1 LSEPIAEPRRA
12 PRFVAA
18 AFILAASV
26 LLSRVLGFV
35 REAVLADR
43 VGAGAEM
50 DAYRAAFQIPDLL
63 NYFLAGG
70 ALSIAFIPMY
80 ARVRGR
86 DGEAAAERLFA
97 LVLGSVGGITVLAT
111 LLLWWWADALIAL
124 QFPRFDVDTQA
135 LTAHLT
141 RIVLPAQ
148 ICFVAGGIVR
158 AVLMAR
164 DRFVTQA
171 LTPVLYNL
179 GIIAAGLGCSQSFGV
194 EGFAW
199 GALGGAAIG
208 ALLVPLADAHWGA
221 RIKLALRIAPLDP
234 DLWRYLLVAAP
245 LMLGLS
251 LLTVDEWY
259 ERWFG
264 ALLEPGTVARLGYAR
279 QLMLAPVA
287 VAGQAIATA
296 ALPTL
301 SRLWSEKRTD
311 ALDATVLNTL
321 RAGFG
326 LAALGGAALFALA
339 QPLVV
344 VVYQHGRFTA
354 ADTEIVAE
362 LLRILSFAVPGWI
375 VQQIAVRA
383 FFARGDTWRPM
394 LLATSVALGA
404 IPLYLALGPR
414 FGAAG
419 LAAAGATAM
428 TANALLTL
436 LLARR
441 LHGAPHLAALAG
453 TAWRALVIALAAA
466 LAGACAVGLAANTA
480 PSLLQL
486 ALGAAAFAITA
497 LAGARWIGDPPIRD
511 AVARV
516 ASLRRRSPRSRG
528 RYPPPA

>member
-1 LSEPIAEPRRA
+1 MSESVDESPRT

-18 AFILAASV
+18 AVILAASV
-26 LLSRVLGFV
+26 MLSRVLGIV
-35 REAVLADR
+35 REAILANR

-50 DAYRAAFQIPDLL
+50 DAYSAAFQIPDLL

-80 ARVRGR
+80 TRVRGR
-86 DGEAAAERLFA
+86 DGEAAAQRLFA
-97 LVLGSVGGITVLAT
+97 LVLGSVGGLAVLAT

-124 QFPRFDVDTQA
+124 QFPRFDADTHA
-135 LTAHLT
+135 LTVHLT

-164 DRFVTQA
+164 DRFATQA

-179 GIIAAGLGCSQSFGV
+179 GIIAGGLAFAESLGV

-199 GALGGAAIG
+199 GALGGAVVG

-221 RIKLALRIAPLDP
+221 RLKLGLRIAPLDP
-234 DLWRYLLVAAP
+234 DLRRYLLVAAP

-251 LLTVDEWY
+251 LLTMDEWY

-264 ALLEPGTVARLGYAR
+264 GLLEPGTISHLRYAR

-287 VAGQAIATA
+287 VAGQAIAMA

-301 SRLWSEKRTD
+301 SRLWFEKRVD
-311 ALDATVLNTL
+311 ELDTTVLNTL

-339 QPLVV
+339 EPIVAF
-344 VVYQHGRFTA
+344 VYQHGRFTTADAESVA
-354 ADTEIVAE
+354 A

-375 VQQIAVRA
+375 LQQITMRA

-394 LLATSVALGA
+394 LLSTAIALLA

-414 FGAAG
+414 FGAEG
-419 LAAAGATAM
+419 IAAAGAIAM
-428 TANALLTL
+428 TCNALLTL
-436 LLARR
+436 LFARR
-441 LHGAPHLAALAG
+441 LHGAPDLAALAG
-453 TAWRALVIALAAA
+453 TAGRALVIAVAAAFAAA
-466 LAGACAVGLAANTA
+466 LSVETWMAGAA
-480 PSLLQL
+480 SILQL
-486 ALGAAAFAITA
+486 AVGGAAFAITA
-497 LAGARWIGDPPIRD
+497 LLGARLIGDPPIRE
-511 AVARV
+511 AIARV
-516 ASLRRRSPRSRG
+516 ASIGRRSR
-528 RYPPPA
+528 

>member
-1 LSEPIAEPRRA
+1 
-12 PRFVAA
+12 
-18 AFILAASV
+18 
-26 LLSRVLGFV
+26 
-35 REAVLADR
+35 
-43 VGAGAEM
+43 M
-50 DAYRAAFQIPDLL
+50 DAYSAAFQLPDLL

-80 ARVRGR
+80 TRVLGR
-86 DGEAAAERLFA
+86 DGEAAAARLFA
-97 LVLGSVGGITVLAT
+97 LVLGTVGAIALLAT
-111 LLLWWWADALIAL
+111 FALWWWADALIAL
-124 QFPRFDVDTQA
+124 QFPRFAPDTHA
-135 LTAHLT
+135 LTVRLT

-148 ICFVAGGIVR
+148 VFFVAGGIVR

-164 DRFVTQA
+164 DRFATQA

-179 GIIAAGLGCSQSFGV
+179 GIIAAGLAFAESRGV

-199 GALGGAAIG
+199 GALGGAVVG

-221 RIKLALRIAPLDP
+221 RLKLGLRIAPLDP

-301 SRLWSEKRTD
+301 SRLWSEKRID
-311 ALDATVLNTL
+311 ELDTTVLNTL
-321 RAGFG
+321 RVGFG
-326 LAALGGAALFALA
+326 LAVLGGAALFALSE
-339 QPLVV
+339 PLVAFIFR
-344 VVYQHGRFTA
+344 HGRFTA
-354 ADTEIVAE
+354 ADAEIVAA

-375 VQQIAVRA
+375 LQQITVRA

-394 LLATSVALGA
+394 LLATAVALLA

-414 FGAAG
+414 FGAEG
-419 LAAAGATAM
+419 LAAAGAIAM
-428 TANALLTL
+428 TGNAILTL
-436 LLARR
+436 LYARR
-441 LHGAPHLAALAG
+441 LHGAPDLAALAG
-453 TAWRALVIALAAA
+453 TALRALVIAVAAA
-466 LAGACAVGLAANTA
+466 FAASLAVEALTSGAVA
-480 PSLLQL
+480 LLQL
-486 ALGAAAFAITA
+486 AVGGVAFAITA
-497 LAGARWIGDPPIRD
+497 LLGARLIGDPPIRQ
-511 AVARV
+511 AVARL
-516 ASLRRRSPRSRG
+516 ASLRRRSGRSRG
-528 RYPPPA
+528 

>member
-1 LSEPIAEPRRA
+1 MSDSVDEPPRT
-12 PRFVAA
+12 PRFVAVA
-18 AFILAASV
+18 VILAASV

-35 REAVLADR
+35 REAVLANR

-80 ARVRGR
+80 TRVRGR

-97 LVLGSVGGITVLAT
+97 LVLGSVGGIAVLAT
-111 LLLWWWADALIAL
+111 LFLWWWADALIAL
-124 QFPRFDVDTQA
+124 QFPRFDPDTQA
-135 LTAHLT
+135 LTVHLT

-164 DRFVTQA
+164 GRFATQA

-179 GIIAAGLGCSQSFGV
+179 GIIAAGLAFAGSLGV

-199 GALGGAAIG
+199 GALGGAVVG

-221 RIKLALRIAPLDP
+221 RLKLGFRIAPLDP

-301 SRLWSEKRTD
+301 SRLWSEKRTGE
-311 ALDATVLNTL
+311 LDTTVLNTL
-321 RAGFG
+321 RVGFG
-326 LAALGGAALFALA
+326 LAALGGAALFALSE
-339 QPLVV
+339 PLVAFIFH
-344 VVYQHGRFTA
+344 HGRFTA
-354 ADTEIVAE
+354 ADSEIVAA
-362 LLRILSFAVPGWI
+362 LLRIMSFAVPGWI
-375 VQQIAVRA
+375 LQQIAVRA

-394 LLATSVALGA
+394 LLATAVALLA
-404 IPLYLALGPR
+404 IPLYLALLAR
-414 FGAAG
+414 FGAEG
-419 LAAAGATAM
+419 LAAAGVIAITS
-428 TANALLTL
+428 NALLTL
-436 LLARR
+436 LYARR
-441 LHGAPHLAALAG
+441 LHGAPDLGALAT
-453 TAWRALVIALAAA
+453 TAGRALVIAGVAAFAAA
-466 LAGACAVGLAANTA
+466 LVVEMLAKGVA
-480 PSLLQL
+480 PLLQL
-486 ALGAAAFAITA
+486 VLGGSAFAITA
-497 LAGARWIGDPPIRD
+497 LLGARLIGDPPIRE
-511 AVARV
+511 AIARV
-516 ASLRRRSPRSRG
+516 ASIRRKSS
-528 RYPPPA
+528 

>member
-1 LSEPIAEPRRA
+1 LSDSVVEPPRT

-18 AFILAASV
+18 AVILAASV
-26 LLSRVLGFV
+26 MLSRVLGFV

-43 VGAGAEM
+43 VGAGVEM
-50 DAYRAAFQIPDLL
+50 DAYRAAFQIPDML

-80 ARVRGR
+80 ARVLGR
-86 DGEAAAERLFA
+86 DGEAAAQRLFA
-97 LVLGSVGGITVLAT
+97 VVLGSVGAIAVLAT
-111 LLLWWWADALIAL
+111 LVLWWWADALIAL
-124 QFPRFDVDTQA
+124 QFPRFDPDTQA

-148 ICFVAGGIVR
+148 VCFVAGGIVR

-164 DRFVTQA
+164 GRFATQA

-179 GIIAAGLGCSQSFGV
+179 GIIAAGLAFAGTLGV

-199 GALGGAAIG
+199 GALGGAVIG
-208 ALLVPLADAHWGA
+208 ALLVPLVDARWGE
-221 RIKLALRIAPLDP
+221 RLKLGIRIAPLDP

-251 LLTVDEWY
+251 LLTIDEWY

-301 SRLWSEKRTD
+301 SLLWSEKRIGE
-311 ALDATVLNTL
+311 LDSTVLNTL

-326 LAALGGAALFALA
+326 LAALGGAALFALSD
-339 QPLVV
+339 PLVAF
-344 VVYQHGRFTA
+344 VYQHGRFTA
-354 ADTEIVAE
+354 ADAEIVAA
-362 LLRILSFAVPGWI
+362 LLRILSLAVPSWI
-375 VQQIAVRA
+375 LQQIAVRA

-394 LLATSVALGA
+394 LLATAVALLA
-404 IPLYLALGPR
+404 IPLYLALGSR
-414 FGAAG
+414 FGAEG
-419 LAAAGATAM
+419 LAAAGVIAM
-428 TANALLTL
+428 TCNAGLTL

-441 LHGAPHLAALAG
+441 LHGAPDLGALAATAG
-453 TAWRALVIALAAA
+453 RALVIA
-466 LAGACAVGLAANTA
+466 
-480 PSLLQL
+480 
-486 ALGAAAFAITA
+486 GAAAFVAGLSIETWMEGATSWLQLGVGVLAFAIIA
-497 LAGARWIGDPPIRD
+497 LLGARLIGDPPIRE
-511 AVARV
+511 AIARV
-516 ASLRRRSPRSRG
+516 LSIGRRSN
-528 RYPPPA
+528 

>member
-1 LSEPIAEPRRA
+1 LSDSVVEPPRT

-18 AFILAASV
+18 AVILAASV
-26 LLSRVLGFV
+26 MLSRVLGFV

-43 VGAGAEM
+43 VGAGVEM
-50 DAYRAAFQIPDLL
+50 DAYRAAFQIPDML

-80 ARVRGR
+80 ARVLGR
-86 DGEAAAERLFA
+86 DGEAAAQRLFA
-97 LVLGSVGGITVLAT
+97 VVLGSVGAIAVLAT

-124 QFPRFDVDTQA
+124 QFPRFDPDTQA
-135 LTAHLT
+135 LTVHLT

-148 ICFVAGGIVR
+148 VFFVAGGIVR

-164 DRFVTQA
+164 GRFATQA

-179 GIIAAGLGCSQSFGV
+179 GIIAAGLTFAGTLGV

-199 GALGGAAIG
+199 GALGGAVIG
-208 ALLVPLADAHWGA
+208 ALLVPLADARWGE
-221 RIKLALRIAPLDP
+221 RLKLGIRIAPLDP
-234 DLWRYLLVAAP
+234 DLWRYLFVAAP

-251 LLTVDEWY
+251 LLTIDEWY

-301 SRLWSEKRTD
+301 SLLWSEKRIRE
-311 ALDATVLNTL
+311 LDSTVLNTL

-326 LAALGGAALFALA
+326 LAALGGAALFALSD
-339 QPLVV
+339 PLVAF
-344 VVYQHGRFTA
+344 VYQHGRFTA
-354 ADTEIVAE
+354 ADAEIVAA
-362 LLRILSFAVPGWI
+362 LLRILSFAVPSWI
-375 VQQIAVRA
+375 LQQIAVRA

-394 LLATSVALGA
+394 LLATAVALLA
-404 IPLYLALGPR
+404 IPLYLALGSR
-414 FGAAG
+414 FGAEG
-419 LAAAGATAM
+419 LAAAGVIAM
-428 TANALLTL
+428 TCNAGLTL

-441 LHGAPHLAALAG
+441 LHGAPDLGALAA
-453 TAWRALVIALAAA
+453 TASRALVIA
-466 LAGACAVGLAANTA
+466 
-480 PSLLQL
+480 
-486 ALGAAAFAITA
+486 GAAAFVAGLSIETWMEGATSWLQLGVGVLAFAIIA
-497 LAGARWIGDPPIRD
+497 LLGARLIGDPPIRE
-511 AVARV
+511 AIAR
-516 ASLRRRSPRSRG
+516 ALSIGRRSN
-528 RYPPPA
+528 

>member
-1 LSEPIAEPRRA
+1 M
-12 PRFVAA
+12 
-18 AFILAASV
+18 
-26 LLSRVLGFV
+26 LSRVLGFV

-86 DGEAAAERLFA
+86 DGEAAAQRLFA
-97 LVLGSVGGITVLAT
+97 VVLGTVGCIAVLAT
-111 LLLWWWADALIAL
+111 LLWWWWADALIAL
-124 QFPRFDVDTQA
+124 QFPRFDSETQA

-164 DRFVTQA
+164 DRFATQA
-171 LTPVLYNL
+171 LTPVLYNF
-179 GIIAAGLGCSQSFGV
+179 GIIAAGLAFAGSLGV

-199 GALGGAAIG
+199 GALGGAVVG

-221 RIKLALRIAPLDP
+221 RLKLGLRIAPLDP
-234 DLWRYLLVAAP
+234 DLWRYLFVAAP

-287 VAGQAIATA
+287 VAGQAIAMA

-301 SRLWSEKRTD
+301 SRLWTEKRID
-311 ALDATVLNTL
+311 ELDSTLLDTL
-321 RAGFG
+321 RAGFC
-326 LAALGGAALFALA
+326 LAALGGAALFALSE
-339 QPLVV
+339 PLVAF
-344 VVYQHGRFTA
+344 VYQHGRFTA
-354 ADTEIVAE
+354 ADSEIVAS

-375 VQQIAVRA
+375 LQQIAVRA

-394 LLATSVALGA
+394 LLATGVALLA

-414 FGAAG
+414 FGAQG
-419 LAAAGATAM
+419 LAAAGVIAM
-428 TANALLTL
+428 SGNAVLTL
-436 LLARR
+436 GYARR
-441 LHGAPHLAALAG
+441 LHGAPPLVALAN
-453 TAWRALVIALAAA
+453 TALRALVIAAAAALAAA
-466 LAGACAVGLAANTA
+466 LAIKTWMMGAT
-480 PSLLQL
+480 SLLQL
-486 ALGAAAFAITA
+486 VVGGLAFGITA
-497 LAGARWIGDPPIRD
+497 LLGARLIGDPPIRE
-511 AVARV
+511 AVTRIA
-516 ASLRRRSPRSRG
+516 LLHRRWGRSRG
-528 RYPPPA
+528 

>member
-1 LSEPIAEPRRA
+1 MSNSVDEPPRA

-18 AFILAASV
+18 AVILAASV
-26 LLSRVLGFV
+26 MLSRVLGIV
-35 REAVLADR
+35 REAVLANR

-86 DGEAAAERLFA
+86 DGEAAAQRLFA
-97 LVLGSVGGITVLAT
+97 VILGTVSGIAVLAT

-124 QFPRFDVDTQA
+124 QFPRFDPDTQA

-164 DRFVTQA
+164 DRFATQA

-179 GIIAAGLGCSQSFGV
+179 GIIAAGVAFAGSLGV

-199 GALGGAAIG
+199 GALGGAIVG
-208 ALLVPLADAHWGA
+208 ALLVPLADARWGA
-221 RIKLALRIAPLDP
+221 RLKLGLRIAPRDP

-287 VAGQAIATA
+287 IAGQAIATA

-301 SRLWSEKRTD
+301 SRLWSEKRT
-311 ALDATVLNTL
+311 AELDTIVLNTL
-321 RAGFG
+321 RVGLG
-326 LAALGGAALFALA
+326 LAALGAAALFALSE
-339 QPLVV
+339 PLVAF
-344 VVYQHGRFTA
+344 VYQHGRFTVTDAESVA
-354 ADTEIVAE
+354 A

-375 VQQIAVRA
+375 LQQIAVRA

-394 LLATSVALGA
+394 LLATAVALLA
-404 IPLYLALGPR
+404 IPLYLALGSR
-414 FGAAG
+414 FGAQG
-419 LAAAGATAM
+419 LAAAGAIAM
-428 TANALLTL
+428 TCNALLTL
-436 LLARR
+436 LYARR
-441 LHGAPHLAALAG
+441 LHGAPDLGALAG
-453 TAWRALVIALAAA
+453 TACRALVIAGAAACAAA
-466 LAGACAVGLAANTA
+466 LAVEIGTKGAA
-480 PSLLQL
+480 SLLQL
-486 ALGAAAFAITA
+486 AVGGVVFAISALLGAR
-497 LAGARWIGDPPIRD
+497 LIGDPPIRE
-511 AVARV
+511 AIARA
-516 ASLRRRSPRSRG
+516 ASIRRRSNGSRG
-528 RYPPPA
+528 